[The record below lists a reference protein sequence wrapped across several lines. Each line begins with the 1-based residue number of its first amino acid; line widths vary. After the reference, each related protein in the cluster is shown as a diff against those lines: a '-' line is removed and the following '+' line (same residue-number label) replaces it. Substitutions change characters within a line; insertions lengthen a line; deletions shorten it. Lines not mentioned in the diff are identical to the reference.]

1 MASSQ
6 GDNAYAVFR
15 LPDMTPVGRFRIA
28 AGTFGSTEETDGI
41 ELDNRDFGPDFPGG
55 IFIAQDGINPPA
67 AQNFKYARWDE
78 ILGLLKAGQ

>member
-1 MASSQ
+1 M
-6 GDNAYAVFR
+6 FR
-15 LPDMTPVGRFRIA
+15 LPDVTPVGRFRIA

-55 IFIAQDGINPPA
+55 LFIAQDGMNAPK

-78 ILGLLKAGQ
+78 ILAALGEGK